1 MNDILMNSS
10 GWNTYRGSVQ
20 NIMKSINFK
29 NWQYNNAFW
38 KVFFNKH
45 LLILF
50 FSQATDIM
58 ETSGWKSMIQ
68 SHPHLV
74 AEAFRA
80 LASAQC
86 PQFGIP
92 RKRLKQSWNLPWTVE
107 KWNWLLFLQI
117 QKDSNRQTI
126 SKSCFRC
133 LVYRAEAEK
142 AYGLHF
148 RWIIYG
154 LFFSFKLDW
163 LYSNSLQGLKLS
175 PVTSLVHMI
184 L

>member
-1 MNDILMNSS
+1 MNSS
-10 GWNTYRGSVQ
+10 GLNTYRGRCSKHFEIHKLKKRQ
-20 NIMKSINFK
+20 C
-29 NWQYNNAFW
+29 NNVFW
-38 KVFFNKH
+38 KVLFNNKH

-107 KWNWLLFLQI
+107 KWNWLLFLQV

-126 SKSCFRC
+126 SKSCFCC
-133 LVYRAEAEK
+133 LVHRTEAEK
-142 AYGLHF
+142 AYCLHF

-163 LYSNSLQGLKLS
+163 YTLIHFKALNYLQWLL
-175 PVTSLVHMI
+175 LFI
-184 L
+184 

>member
-1 MNDILMNSS
+1 MWIH
-10 GWNTYRGSVQ
+10 RRQ
-20 NIMKSINFK
+20 NFEICKLK
-29 NWQYNNAFW
+29 KKKKWQCNNAFC
-38 KVFFNKH
+38 KVLLSKH
-45 LLILF
+45 LLLLF
-50 FSQATDIM
+50 FSQAADIM
-58 ETSGWKSMIQ
+58 ETSGWKSMIH

-92 RKRLKQSWNLPWTVE
+92 RKRLKQSWNPPWTVE
-107 KWNWLLFLQI
+107 KWNWLLLLQV
-117 QKDSNRQTI
+117 QKDSNTQTI
-126 SKSCFRC
+126 SKSCFCC
-133 LVYRAEAEK
+133 LVHRTEAEK
-142 AYGLHF
+142 AYCLHF

-175 PVTSLVHMI
+175 SVTSLVHII

>member
-1 MNDILMNSS
+1 MNSD
-10 GWNTYRGSVQ
+10 GLNTYKGQVFKMFW
-20 NIMKSINFK
+20 NPSIK
-29 NWQYNNAFW
+29 KIDSAFW
-38 KVFFNKH
+38 KVLFNKH
-45 LLILF
+45 LFILF

-107 KWNWLLFLQI
+107 KWNWLLFLQV
-117 QKDSNRQTI
+117 QKDSSRQTI
-126 SKSCFRC
+126 SQSCFC
-133 LVYRAEAEK
+133 YLVHRTEAEK
-142 AYGLHF
+142 SILLTF
-148 RWIIYG
+148 QVDNLWFI
-154 LFFSFKLDW
+154 
-163 LYSNSLQGLKLS
+163 LQL
-175 PVTSLVHMI
+175 
-184 L
+184 